1 MYDGGGSSSLVVGG
15 EREAAKARER
25 TSKQCLLS
33 VSRFLQEKIKE
44 RTHTYTH
51 RGKRAS
57 KKKGENKREREGE
70 RDATK
75 KQKGF
80 FRLLINR
87 NHKKAQHTTRVY
99 SSLSFHRLNETPK
112 TMYDIRYDKTQIL

>member
-44 RTHTYTH
+44 RTHTHTYT
-51 RGKRAS
+51 RIEENERAKR
-57 KKKGENKREREGE
+57 RERIK
-70 RDATK
+70 RDTTK

-87 NHKKAQHTTRVY
+87 NHKKAQHATRVHSSPC
-99 SSLSFHRLNETPK
+99 SSLS
-112 TMYDIRYDKTQIL
+112 